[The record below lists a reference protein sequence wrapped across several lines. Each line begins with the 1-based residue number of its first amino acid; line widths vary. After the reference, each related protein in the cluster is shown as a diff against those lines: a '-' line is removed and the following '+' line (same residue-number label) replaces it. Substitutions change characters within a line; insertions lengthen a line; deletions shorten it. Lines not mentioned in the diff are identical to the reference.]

1 VSGRE
6 QIYTEDF
13 PADEILQRH
22 MAMSLTD
29 PQAASSPQAV
39 QQMEETMLKVEN
51 LDRHPHLYCKDMHI
65 VGD

>member
-13 PADEILQRH
+13 PADENLQRH
-22 MAMSLTD
+22 MAMALTD

-39 QQMEETMLKVEN
+39 QQGKETIFKVEN
-51 LDRHPHLYCKDMHI
+51 LDRHQHLYCKDMHI